1 MHRQVCPHCGKQ
13 RLATA
18 RVPKDV
24 VVVLPCP
31 SCHEW
36 VVMFRGKAIA
46 LSREIIVNGSFE
58 EKKDHI
64 AEIIAEF
71 LEPGMFPSSV
81 QELEDFANGFAQQQE
96 EGEDEAGEEP
106 DEQEAEGDEP
116 AEHPI
121 SQRELDDFVRVE
133 LDLIDDPS
141 YFRRHFGN

>member
-1 MHRQVCPHCGKQ
+1 MRSQVCPHCGNQ

-46 LSREIIVNGSFE
+46 LSRDVIVNGTFE
-58 EKKDHI
+58 EKKEHI

-71 LEPGMFPSSV
+71 LDPGMFPSSA
-81 QELEDFANGFAQQQE
+81 QELEDLANGFAKQQE
-96 EGEDEAGEEP
+96 DSEDDAGEDGG
-106 DEQEAEGDEP
+106 QTGGDMPE
-116 AEHPI
+116 EHPI
-121 SQRELDDFVRVE
+121 SQRELEEFVKVE

>member
-1 MHRQVCPHCGKQ
+1 MNSQVCPHCGKQ
-13 RLATA
+13 RLAAA

-58 EKKDHI
+58 EKKDHL

-96 EGEDEAGEEP
+96 ESEEP
-106 DEQEAEGDEP
+106 YEQEPEEDEP
-116 AEHPI
+116 AEQPI
-121 SQRELDDFVRVE
+121 SQRELDDFVKVE

>member
-31 SCHEW
+31 SCYEW
-36 VVMFRGKAIA
+36 VVMFQGKAIG
-46 LSREIIVNGSFE
+46 LSREIIVNGTFE
-58 EKKDHI
+58 EKKEHI
-64 AEIIAEF
+64 AEIITEF
-71 LEPGMFPSSV
+71 LDPSMFPSSV
-81 QELEDFANGFAQQQE
+81 QDLEDLANGFGQQQE
-96 EGEDEAGEEP
+96 EGEEDAGEESR
-106 DEQEAEGDEP
+106 EQDSGQEHP

-121 SQRELDDFVRVE
+121 SQRELEDFVKVE